1 MKISIK
7 FLKCL
12 LCNQLSLKCKLNM
25 CLNKRIKELEK
36 YLKDHVIHSL
46 VSNIHQ
52 II

>member
-7 FLKCL
+7 FLKFL
-12 LCNQLSLKCKLNM
+12 LCNQLFLKCKLNV
-25 CLNKRIKELEK
+25 CLNERIIELEK

-46 VSNIHQ
+46 VSNIHH